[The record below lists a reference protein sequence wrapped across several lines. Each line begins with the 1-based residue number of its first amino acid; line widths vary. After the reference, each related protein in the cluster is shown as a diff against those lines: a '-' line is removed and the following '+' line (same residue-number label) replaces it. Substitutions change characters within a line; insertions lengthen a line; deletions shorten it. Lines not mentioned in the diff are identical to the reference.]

1 MITQARAGATVYHD
15 GVYPDV
21 FTEMGI
27 NQRTTPAAPLYI
39 LALLITFVNRGEI
52 TAAARPERRA
62 MQYTPNGTHA

>member
-27 NQRTTPAAPLYI
+27 NQRTTPAAPSLHPGP
-39 LALLITFVNRGEI
+39 TDNVCEQGRD
-52 TAAARPERRA
+52 
-62 MQYTPNGTHA
+62 NGCGPT